1 MWICIT
7 GILLFVSYPILVL
20 FSQNWELNVIEIF
33 SLIIF
38 ISILQELLA
47 KNYIKIFPYWT
58 LIIILGLVL
67 GVILFVV
74 FIGILVFT
82 TLFISIL
89 SVNSDKVIG
98 YEASKI
104 LTILTIPIANAIVFV
119 SLTHIFSNWLVKS
132 ITKSNRINSRIKILL
147 EGIFLII
154 GSVYISIAV
163 SAVIYVIFFSN
174 ILFAYLFGSI
184 AFAWL
189 SLSAISEIYTEN
201 GFYKVFKVT

>member
-1 MWICIT
+1 MWVSIT
-7 GILLFVSYPILVL
+7 EILLFVSYPILVL
-20 FSQNWELNVIEIF
+20 FSQNWELNIIEILG
-33 SLIIF
+33 LIVF

-58 LIIILGLVL
+58 LIIVLGLIL

-89 SVNSDKVIG
+89 SVNSDKIIG

-104 LTILTIPIANAIVFV
+104 LTILTIPIANAIIFV

-132 ITKSNRINSRIKILL
+132 ITKSRRINYRIKILL

-163 SAVIYVIFFSN
+163 SALIYVIFFSN